1 MNARGILKE
10 LGKRIML
17 WGLGGFAV
25 GTLGSNVAG
34 FANPVAEALS
44 TQISLLAYLGVAA
57 FVIGLILNLAGAK
70 PASPADTSD
79 SVNPIVS
86 PDSAG
91 AGELSEPAVAVAAA
105 ESKARSQAGT
115 TMVVVGLAI
124 CLLPLF
130 LGIFSPVYLWLMFF
144 AVPIGGV
151 VLIAGFVQTNRSAK

>member
-10 LGKRIML
+10 LGKRVML
-17 WGLGGFAV
+17 WSLGAIAV
-25 GTLGSNVAG
+25 GTLGSNLAG
-34 FANPVAEALS
+34 LGSPATETIA
-44 TQISLLAYLGVAA
+44 TQIGALAYLGFAGFIVGFIMNMSGPKSSAA
-57 FVIGLILNLAGAK
+57 RDTDD
-70 PASPADTSD
+70 SPTSVD
-79 SVNPIVS
+79 SSRVN
-86 PDSAG
+86 DETSAPTE
-91 AGELSEPAVAVAAA
+91 ELSL